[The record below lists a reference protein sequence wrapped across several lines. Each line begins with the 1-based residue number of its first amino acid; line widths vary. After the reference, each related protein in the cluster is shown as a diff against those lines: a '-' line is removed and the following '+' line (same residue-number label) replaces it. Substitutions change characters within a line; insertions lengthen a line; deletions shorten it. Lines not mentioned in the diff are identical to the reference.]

1 MDDLDEGL
9 KKILLAGI
17 GAAAATG
24 EKAQKLFNDLAEK
37 GAATVE
43 QTRDLNERFQKKAS
57 EAASAAKDVC
67 QKMTEAQR
75 TRREVAQTLAGMSDA
90 ELKQLKEA
98 LDSLG
103 LRKSEGE
110 NGTSGEQAAETA
122 ETTEKS
128 AVESAAAAAD
138 TAEEKPAG
146 DSTAES

>member
-43 QTRDLNERFQKKAS
+43 QNRDLNERFQKKAS

-110 NGTSGEQAAETA
+110 NGTSGEQAAETD
-122 ETTEKS
+122 ETAEKS